1 MSIHIQK
8 AAVHRPQRSHLLLC
22 LQEADI
28 CVRDAKKSRKS
39 QAAIQKALQIQL
51 ALNYLVK
58 TPEATVQEVAV
69 NCALIET
76 YLQ

>member
-1 MSIHIQK
+1 MASILK
-8 AAVHRPQRSHLLLC
+8 A
-22 LQEADI
+22 
-28 CVRDAKKSRKS
+28 RD
-39 QAAIQKALQIQL
+39 IQL
-51 ALNYLVK
+51 ALSYLVK